1 MYSSDSYP
9 LDWTKSNV
17 LFIKKSYG
25 KNVRPISLTSCVCKL
40 FETILKN
47 KFQWWLE
54 FNNLPPPNQ
63 SGFRKSQ
70 STTDN
75 LTGLTLTVAESFAK
89 KKDILA
95 AFLDV
100 TGAFD
105 NVDINILLQQLGAP
119 HIELNLLNLSLFK
132 NEYSPINL
140 AKLSGTLIKDYL
152 KVV

>member
-54 FNNLPPPNQ
+54 FNNLLPPNQ
-63 SGFRKSQ
+63 SGFQKGQ

-75 LTGLTLTVAESFAK
+75 LA
-89 KKDILA
+89 
-95 AFLDV
+95 
-100 TGAFD
+100 
-105 NVDINILLQQLGAP
+105 
-119 HIELNLLNLSLFK
+119 
-132 NEYSPINL
+132 
-140 AKLSGTLIKDYL
+140 
-152 KVV
+152 